1 MNELVKKMIETHG
14 EEDLLMPAVETIRIM
29 RRASISSLQRWLRI
43 GFSRAARI
51 MDILEENGI
60 VSPPKNREPREILVD
75 LDVSTNVESED
86 E

>member
-14 EEDLLMPAVETIRIM
+14 EEDLLMHAVETIRIT

-60 VSPPKNREPREILVD
+60 VSPPKNSEPREILVD
-75 LDVSTNVESED
+75 LDVSTNAERWV
-86 E
+86 

>member
-14 EEDLLMPAVETIRIM
+14 EEDLLMPAVETIRIT

-60 VSPPKNREPREILVD
+60 VSPPKNSEPREILVD
-75 LDVSTNVESED
+75 LDVSTNVESEV
-86 E
+86 